1 MKLLS
6 GAASVLIIA
15 FSASANA
22 EVALSFYTG
31 FQGASD
37 SSVSGNDPGG
47 AGDFD
52 FDAGW
57 EGKPFAAPPYYG
69 LRAVWW
75 REGNLGYGVDFTHA
89 KIYAD
94 DDAQADNGFSS
105 LEFTDGLNFLTG
117 NVFYRWQDDAR
128 RWTPYVGAGAGVAI
142 PHVDVK
148 TAAAHTFEYQ
158 VVGPTVQIIGGVS
171 YDLNERWAVFGE
183 YKGNY
188 TEIDADLD
196 SGGSLKTDV
205 LTHALNIGVSLRF

>member
-1 MKLLS
+1 MRLLI
-6 GAASVLIIA
+6 AVASLLIA
-15 FSASANA
+15 LASAARA
-22 EVALSFYTG
+22 EIALSFYSG

-37 SSVSGNDPGG
+37 STVSGSDPGG

-57 EGKPFAAPPYYG
+57 EGKPFAMPPYYG
-69 LRAVWW
+69 VRAVWW
-75 REGNLGYGVDFTHA
+75 QGGDLGYGVDFTHA

-94 DDAQADNGFSS
+94 DDARAANGFSR

-117 NVFYRWQDDAR
+117 NLYYRWPQEGR
-128 RWTPYVGAGAGVAI
+128 RWTPYLGAGAGVAI

-148 TAAAHTFEYQ
+148 SAAGHTFEYQ
-158 VVGPTVQIIGGVS
+158 VVGPTVQVIGGIS
-171 YDLNERWAVFGE
+171 YDVNERWAVFGE

-205 LTHALNIGVSLRF
+205 VTHALNIGISLRF